1 MEPRLYCPLKAALA
15 RGGGSTGYGTRFPT
29 LRFVNGLLAHAR
41 ACAALIAVMLT
52 VLPGA
57 LAGPVLGA
65 ADDSASQTAQEP
77 PAVVPDSAP
86 VAPDP
91 APIAPDPAPAPPD
104 SDSAPAPDSPAPSPP
119 QQSSETQPAPTAV
132 APATAPTR
140 SESVQNPKRTR
151 ARENRTLDV
160 ARDRA
165 RSRRKEN
172 ARERP
177 PSSAAVKAVSPLR
190 GIDSD
195 GRTGQLLA
203 TGLAL
208 LVLVLLSGAF
218 LAFISPLVR
227 EPHLQRR

>member
-1 MEPRLYCPLKAALA
+1 MEPGLYRPLQAALA
-15 RGGGSTGYGTRFPT
+15 RGGGSTTYGTRFPT
-29 LRFVNGLLAHAR
+29 LRFVNGLIAPPR

-57 LAGPVLGA
+57 LAGPALGA
-65 ADDSASQTAQEP
+65 GDDSASQAVQEP
-77 PAVVPDSAP
+77 PPVVPDSAP

-104 SDSAPAPDSPAPSPP
+104 SDSAPAPDSPAPAPP

-132 APATAPTR
+132 PPATAPTR
-140 SESVQNPKRTR
+140 SESVRNPKRTR
-151 ARENRTLDV
+151 ARENRTVDV

-165 RSRRKEN
+165 RSRRIKN

-177 PSSAAVKAVSPLR
+177 PSSAGVKTVSPLR

-195 GRTGQLLA
+195 GRSGQLMA